1 MALPLAEITILSNR
15 ERWRPTQHTDY
26 LVSDCGRVKSLKYS
40 TKDKSH
46 YRILSQNPD
55 KNAYM
60 CVTLYPDK
68 KYIKAK
74 VHRLVALAFVK
85 GQTAEKKL
93 ACHKDGNNQNN
104 YYKNLKWATPREN
117 VMDMKKHGTNK
128 QWWTSKTALAR
139 KLAVEDVI
147 RIRSILKKDKT
158 WGIQSKL
165 ARQYK
170 VAPKTINDIKRGLN
184 WKNV

>member
-1 MALPLAEITILSNR
+1 
-15 ERWRPTQHTDY
+15 
-26 LVSDCGRVKSLKYS
+26 
-40 TKDKSH
+40 
-46 YRILSQNPD
+46 
-55 KNAYM
+55 
-60 CVTLYPDK
+60 
-68 KYIKAK
+68 
-74 VHRLVALAFVK
+74 
-85 GQTAEKKL
+85 
-93 ACHKDGNNQNN
+93 
-104 YYKNLKWATPREN
+104 
-117 VMDMKKHGTNK
+117 MKKHGTNK

-139 KLAVEDVI
+139 KLQVEDVK